1 MTEYQKVDI
10 LHSMSK
16 LLQKAFEQA
25 QTLPEAQQDAAGAA
39 LLDYL
44 EDARS
49 LQLTDEQVA
58 EVRRR
63 LADPSPRLMGPD
75 DVKARLAR
83 LGE

>member
-1 MTEYQKVDI
+1 
-10 LHSMSK
+10 MSK
-16 LLQKAFEQA
+16 LLQRAFERA
-25 QTLPEAQQDAAGAA
+25 RALPANQQDAAGAA

-44 EDARS
+44 DDSRS

-63 LADPSPRLMGPD
+63 PSDPKPRLLSLQE
-75 DVKARLAR
+75 VKDRLAR